1 MESRISK
8 PFVGWLARVFCAS
21 LFLCLGLVAGPPR
34 ASAISVGER
43 VQTTDKDNIRA
54 TPAGT
59 FLTTRQ
65 YGVLG
70 TVLEGPVVA
79 TLTNRE
85 GVFVLDWFRVDFAT
99 GTDGWVAAVGLASI
113 DISPAIPTNP
123 QPGSELSPGVVVT
136 NNTVTFNWPAVPE
149 ATYYDLGVF
158 DTSTGAAAVNTFVD
172 FGTHAYKLTNANG
185 FVTIMVGYTATLP
198 AGREYRWTVASGN
211 PAGFSA
217 YTPVL
222 YLQTP
227 EAPRLVVTPTNPP
240 VQTVNG
246 GTLDFSATNAGGG
259 ILVYAASVAT
269 NAPWLTINSGGN
281 GTNAGTMN
289 VSFTANL
296 TGAQR
301 TGTVSVVSAGATGS
315 PATLRIVQAGN
326 PPPVITTA
334 PQNVT
339 AVVGTNA
346 SFVVAATGTALT
358 YQWQHASTNLVG
370 QTNPTLTLTNVTTLE
385 AGAYSVMVSNL
396 AGVVTNS
403 ATLTVVSSAFQAPAG
418 QTLAEIRSNGFSLEL
433 ALEVGRSFRVQ
444 ASEDLKIW
452 TDVTSFVGNA
462 QQLRVVD
469 FPGRNASA
477 RFYRVVSP

>member
-8 PFVGWLARVFCAS
+8 PFVGWLARVFCTS

-34 ASAISVGER
+34 ASALNVGER

-65 YGVLG
+65 YGVQG

-79 TLTNRE
+79 TLN
-85 GVFVLDWFRVDFAT
+85 GNVLDWYRVDFDT
-99 GTDGWVAAVGLASI
+99 GVDGWVAAVGLASI
-113 DISPAIPTNP
+113 EIPPAIPTIP
-123 QPGSELSPGVVVT
+123 TPGIQTTPGVLLAS
-136 NNTVTFNWPAVPE
+136 NTVTLSWVSVPE

-158 DTSTGAAAVNTFVD
+158 DASTGGALVNTSVD
-172 FGTHAYKLTNANG
+172 FGTHAYKVTNET
-185 FVTIMVGYTATLP
+185 VTIMVGYTATLP

-211 PAGFSA
+211 PVGFSA

-222 YLQTP
+222 YFQTP
-227 EAPRLVVTPTNPP
+227 VAPRLVVTPTNPP
-240 VQTVNG
+240 MQTVAG
-246 GTLDFSATNAGGG
+246 GTLDFSVTNAGGG

-269 NAPWLTINSGGN
+269 NAPWLTINSGGS
-281 GTNAGTMN
+281 GTNAGTLN

-385 AGAYSVMVSNL
+385 AGAYSVLVSNL

-452 TDVTSFVGNA
+452 TDVLSFVSDA
-462 QQLRVVD
+462 QLKTVLD
-469 FPGRNASA
+469 FAGRNAGA
-477 RFYRVVSP
+477 HFYRVVSP